1 MRRGIVMI
9 SLPLAGLAL
18 LTACASS
25 PESSFY
31 ILSPLP
37 EAKARQETLVEGR
50 LSLGIGPVTVPDY
63 LDRPQRV
70 SGVGAQRIEVDEYQR
85 WGGSLRADIANT
97 LGENLAH
104 LLGTSRVVMMPAEV
118 KLPVQYRLVVDVLR
132 FEAESD
138 GQALLKARWALIDPS
153 AEVALAM
160 RESSFR
166 QPFAKADPDAQV
178 AALSATLGDL
188 SREVAETIRLLP

>member
-50 LSLGIGPVTVPDY
+50 LSLGIGPVTVPD
-63 LDRPQRV
+63 
-70 SGVGAQRIEVDEYQR
+70 
-85 WGGSLRADIANT
+85 
-97 LGENLAH
+97 
-104 LLGTSRVVMMPAEV
+104 
-118 KLPVQYRLVVDVLR
+118 
-132 FEAESD
+132 
-138 GQALLKARWALIDPS
+138 
-153 AEVALAM
+153 
-160 RESSFR
+160 
-166 QPFAKADPDAQV
+166 
-178 AALSATLGDL
+178 
-188 SREVAETIRLLP
+188 